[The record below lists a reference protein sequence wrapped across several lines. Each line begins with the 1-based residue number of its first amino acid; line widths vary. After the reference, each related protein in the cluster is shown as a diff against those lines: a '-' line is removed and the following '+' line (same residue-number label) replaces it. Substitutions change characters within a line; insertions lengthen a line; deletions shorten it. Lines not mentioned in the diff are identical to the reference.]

1 MIQITFT
8 PETPQQVAALT
19 QAMVAYLKATPQASP
34 AAQELVEHYT
44 LPPVVAAWMDATAPK
59 AVARKLKKPDAP
71 AAETPAA
78 EAPAP
83 AAEAPA
89 PAAEAPA
96 VTLEQVRAKLTELSQ
111 SGKKDDIKV
120 LIAKFGGTKLTDLK
134 AEQYADVLAAAEA
147 L

>member
-19 QAMVAYLKATPQASP
+19 QAMMAYIGTPAETPAPEPVTKKRKA
-34 AAQELVEHYT
+34 
-44 LPPVVAAWMDATAPK
+44 
-59 AVARKLKKPDAP
+59 AV
-71 AAETPAA
+71 ETPAA

-83 AAEAPA
+83 AAEAPT
-89 PAAEAPA
+89 

-111 SGKKDDIKV
+111 GGKKDDIKV

>member
-19 QAMVAYLKATPQASP
+19 QAMMAYIKATPQASS
-34 AAQELVEHYT
+34 AAQELVEHPD
-44 LPPVVAAWMDATAPK
+44 LPVVVAAGMDATTPK

-71 AAETPAA
+71 AVEP
-78 EAPAP
+78 EAS
-83 AAEAPA
+83 
-89 PAAEAPA
+89 A

-111 SGKKDDIKV
+111 GGKAADVKS
-120 LIAKFGGTKLTDLK
+120 LIAKFGGGKLTDLK

>member
-34 AAQELVEHYT
+34 AAQELVEHPD
-44 LPPVVAAWMDATAPK
+44 LPVVVAAGMDAEAPK
-59 AVARKLKKPDAP
+59 AVARKLKKPEAP
-71 AAETPAA
+71 AAETPA
-78 EAPAP
+78 PAST
-83 AAEAPA
+83 
-89 PAAEAPA
+89 

>member
-1 MIQITFT
+1 MITVTFS
-8 PETPQQVAALT
+8 PETPQQIAALT
-19 QAMVAYLKATPQASP
+19 QAMLAYLGTTPEKAEAPAP
-34 AAQELVEHYT
+34 AAD
-44 LPPVVAAWMDATAPK
+44 PVAKKRKPAAAEPE
-59 AVARKLKKPDAP
+59 AP
-71 AAETPAA
+71 AAETPA
-78 EAPAP
+78 PAST
-83 AAEAPA
+83 
-89 PAAEAPA
+89 

>member
-1 MIQITFT
+1 MITVTFS
-8 PETPQQVAALT
+8 PETPQQVVALT
-19 QAMVAYLKATPQASP
+19 QAMMAYLKATPQESP
-34 AAQELVEHYT
+34 AAQELVEHPD
-44 LPPVVAAWMDATAPK
+44 LPAVVAAGMDAEAPK
-59 AVARKLKKPDAP
+59 TVVRKLKKP
-71 AAETPAA
+71 
-78 EAPAP
+78 EAPT
-83 AAEAPA
+83 
-89 PAAEAPA
+89 

>member
-19 QAMVAYLKATPQASP
+19 QAMMAYIKATPQASS
-34 AAQELVEHYT
+34 AAQELVEHPD
-44 LPPVVAAWMDATAPK
+44 LPVVVAAGMDAEAPK
-59 AVARKLKKPDAP
+59 AVVRKLKKPDAP
-71 AAETPAA
+71 AAE
-78 EAPAP
+78 AP
-83 AAEAPA
+83 AAEAPT
-89 PAAEAPA
+89 

-111 SGKKDDIKV
+111 GGKKDDIKV

-134 AEQYADVLAAAEA
+134 ADQYADVLAAAEA

>member
-19 QAMVAYLKATPQASP
+19 QAMMAYIGTPTEAPAP
-34 AAQELVEHYT
+34 AAE
-44 LPPVVAAWMDATAPK
+44 PVAKKRKP
-59 AVARKLKKPDAP
+59 AVIEPEAP
-71 AAETPAA
+71 AAETPA
-78 EAPAP
+78 PAP
-83 AAEAPA
+83 T
-89 PAAEAPA
+89 

>member
-8 PETPQQVAALT
+8 AETPQQIAALT
-19 QAMVAYLKATPQASP
+19 QAMMAYIGTPA
-34 AAQELVEHYT
+34 ETE
-44 LPPVVAAWMDATAPK
+44 APK

-78 EAPAP
+78 ETPAP
-83 AAEAPA
+83 VTTWAATLVP
-89 PAAEAPA
+89 PPA

>member
-8 PETPQQVAALT
+8 PETPQQVVAVA
-19 QAMVAYLKATPQASP
+19 QAMAAYLGAT
-34 AAQELVEHYT
+34 T
-44 LPPVVAAWMDATAPK
+44 VAETEAPK
-59 AVARKLKKPDAP
+59 ADPVAKKRKP
-71 AAETPAA
+71 AAVED
-78 EAPAP
+78 PAP
-83 AAEAPA
+83 AST
-89 PAAEAPA
+89 

>member
-19 QAMVAYLKATPQASP
+19 QAMAAYIKATPQASP

-44 LPPVVAAWMDATAPK
+44 IPPVVAAWMDATAPK
-59 AVARKLKKPDAP
+59 AAVRKLKKPDAP

-78 EAPAP
+78 EAPAAETP
-83 AAEAPA
+83 AST
-89 PAAEAPA
+89 

>member
-8 PETPQQVAALT
+8 PETPQQVVAIT
-19 QAMVAYLKATPQASP
+19 QAMLAYLGAS
-34 AAQELVEHYT
+34 AEAEAE
-44 LPPVVAAWMDATAPK
+44 APK
-59 AVARKLKKPDAP
+59 AEPVAKKRKP
-71 AAETPAA
+71 AAAEVSASVAGEP

-83 AAEAPA
+83 APT
-89 PAAEAPA
+89 

>member
-19 QAMVAYLKATPQASP
+19 QAMMAYISTPA
-34 AAQELVEHYT
+34 E
-44 LPPVVAAWMDATAPK
+44 
-59 AVARKLKKPDAP
+59 AP
-71 AAETPAA
+71 APEPVTKKRKPAVETPAA
-78 EAPAP
+78 EAPA
-83 AAEAPA
+83 AEAPA
-89 PAAEAPA
+89 A

-111 SGKKDDIKV
+111 GGKKDDIKV

>member
-19 QAMVAYLKATPQASP
+19 QAMMAYLGTTP
-34 AAQELVEHYT
+34 VET
-44 LPPVVAAWMDATAPK
+44 EAPK
-59 AVARKLKKPDAP
+59 TVVRKLKKPDAP
-71 AAETPAA
+71 AVEP
-78 EAPAP
+78 EAP
-83 AAEAPA
+83 AAEAS
-89 PAAEAPA
+89 A

-111 SGKKDDIKV
+111 GGKKDDIKV

>member
-1 MIQITFT
+1 MAMIQITFT

-19 QAMVAYLKATPQASP
+19 QAMMAYIGTPAEAPAPEPVTKKRKAA
-34 AAQELVEHYT
+34 VE
-44 LPPVVAAWMDATAPK
+44 PE
-59 AVARKLKKPDAP
+59 AP
-71 AAETPAA
+71 AAET
-78 EAPAP
+78 PAP

-89 PAAEAPA
+89 A

-111 SGKKDDIKV
+111 GGKKDDIKV

-134 AEQYADVLAAAEA
+134 AEQYADILAAAEA

>member
-19 QAMVAYLKATPQASP
+19 QAMMAYIGTPAEAPAPEPVTKKRKAA
-34 AAQELVEHYT
+34 VE
-44 LPPVVAAWMDATAPK
+44 PE
-59 AVARKLKKPDAP
+59 AP
-71 AAETPAA
+71 AAET
-78 EAPAP
+78 PAP

-89 PAAEAPA
+89 A

-111 SGKKDDIKV
+111 GGKKDDIKV

-134 AEQYADVLAAAEA
+134 AEQYADILAAAEA

>member
-8 PETPQQVAALT
+8 PETPQQVAAIT
-19 QAMVAYLKATPQASP
+19 QAMAAYIKATPQASP
-34 AAQELVEHYT
+34 AAQEFVEHYT
-44 LPPVVAAWMDATAPK
+44 IPPVVAAWMDATAPK
-59 AVARKLKKPDAP
+59 AAVRKLKKPDAP
-71 AAETPAA
+71 AADTPAADTPAA

-83 AAEAPA
+83 AAEAPT
-89 PAAEAPA
+89 

>member
-8 PETPQQVAALT
+8 PETPQQVAAIT
-19 QAMVAYLKATPQASP
+19 QAMAAYIKATPQASP
-34 AAQELVEHYT
+34 AAQELVEHFNV
-44 LPPVVAAWMDATAPK
+44 PAVVAAWMDATAPK

-71 AAETPAA
+71 AAETPA
-78 EAPAP
+78 PVTTW
-83 AAEAPA
+83 AATLVP
-89 PAAEAPA
+89 PPA

-120 LIAKFGGTKLTDLK
+120 LITKFGGTKLTDLK

>member
-19 QAMVAYLKATPQASP
+19 QAMVAYLKATPQASS
-34 AAQELVEHYT
+34 AAQELVEHPD
-44 LPPVVAAWMDATAPK
+44 LPVVVAAGMDAEAPK
-59 AVARKLKKPDAP
+59 AVARKLKKPEAP
-71 AAETPAA
+71 AAET
-78 EAPAP
+78 
-83 AAEAPA
+83 PA

>member
-8 PETPQQVAALT
+8 PETPQQVAAIT
-19 QAMVAYLKATPQASP
+19 QAMLAYLGTPAE
-34 AAQELVEHYT
+34 AE
-44 LPPVVAAWMDATAPK
+44 APK
-59 AVARKLKKPDAP
+59 AEPVAKKRKP
-71 AAETPAA
+71 
-78 EAPAP
+78 EAPAV
-83 AAEAPA
+83 EDPA
-89 PAAEAPA
+89 PAST

>member
-8 PETPQQVAALT
+8 PETPQQVVAVA
-19 QAMVAYLKATPQASP
+19 QAMAAYLGAT
-34 AAQELVEHYT
+34 T
-44 LPPVVAAWMDATAPK
+44 VAETEAPK
-59 AVARKLKKPDAP
+59 ADPVAKKRKP
-71 AAETPAA
+71 
-78 EAPAP
+78 EAPAV
-83 AAEAPA
+83 EDPA
-89 PAAEAPA
+89 PAST

>member
-19 QAMVAYLKATPQASP
+19 QAMMAYIKATPQASL
-34 AAQELVEHYT
+34 AAQELVEHPD
-44 LPPVVAAWMDATAPK
+44 LPVVVAAGMDAEAPK
-59 AVARKLKKPDAP
+59 AVVRKLKKPD
-71 AAETPAA
+71 TPAV
-78 EAPAP
+78 EAPV
-83 AAEAPA
+83 
-89 PAAEAPA
+89 

-111 SGKKDDIKV
+111 GGKAADVKS

-134 AEQYADVLAAAEA
+134 ADQYADVLAAAEA

>member
-19 QAMVAYLKATPQASP
+19 QAMAAYIKATPQASP

-44 LPPVVAAWMDATAPK
+44 IPPVVAAWMDATAPK
-59 AVARKLKKPDAP
+59 AAVRKLKKPEAP
-71 AAETPAA
+71 AAET
-78 EAPAP
+78 
-83 AAEAPA
+83 

-120 LIAKFGGTKLTDLK
+120 LIAKFGGTKLTDIK
-134 AEQYADVLAAAEA
+134 PEQYADVLAAAEA

>member
-8 PETPQQVAALT
+8 PETTQQVAALG
-19 QAMVAYLKATPQASP
+19 QAMMAYLGTTP
-34 AAQELVEHYT
+34 VEAEAPEAPT
-44 LPPVVAAWMDATAPK
+44 EAPK
-59 AVARKLKKPDAP
+59 TVVRKLKKP
-71 AAETPAA
+71 
-78 EAPAP
+78 EAPAV
-83 AAEAPA
+83 EDPA
-89 PAAEAPA
+89 PT

>member
-8 PETPQQVAALT
+8 PETPQQVAAIT
-19 QAMVAYLKATPQASP
+19 QAMAAYIKATPQASP

-44 LPPVVAAWMDATAPK
+44 IPPVVAAWMDATAPK
-59 AVARKLKKPDAP
+59 AVVRKVKKPDTP

-78 EAPAP
+78 ETPVAEAP
-83 AAEAPA
+83 AAETPA
-89 PAAEAPA
+89 PAST

>member
-19 QAMVAYLKATPQASP
+19 QAMMAYIGTPA
-34 AAQELVEHYT
+34 E
-44 LPPVVAAWMDATAPK
+44 
-59 AVARKLKKPDAP
+59 AP
-71 AAETPAA
+71 APEPVAKKRKPAVETPAA
-78 EAPAP
+78 EAPA
-83 AAEAPA
+83 AEAPT
-89 PAAEAPA
+89 

-111 SGKKDDIKV
+111 GGKKDDIKV

>member
-8 PETPQQVAALT
+8 PETPQQIAALT
-19 QAMVAYLKATPQASP
+19 QAMLAYLGTTPEKAEAPEALT
-34 AAQELVEHYT
+34 E
-44 LPPVVAAWMDATAPK
+44 APK
-59 AVARKLKKPDAP
+59 TVVRKLKKP
-71 AAETPAA
+71 
-78 EAPAP
+78 EAPAVEDP
-83 AAEAPA
+83 APA
-89 PAAEAPA
+89 PT

-111 SGKKDDIKV
+111 GGKAADVKT

>member
-19 QAMVAYLKATPQASP
+19 QAMMAYIGTPAEAPAPEPVTKKPKP
-34 AAQELVEHYT
+34 AAAKASAS
-44 LPPVVAAWMDATAPK
+44 VAGEPE
-59 AVARKLKKPDAP
+59 AP
-71 AAETPAA
+71 AAETPA
-78 EAPAP
+78 PSP
-83 AAEAPA
+83 T
-89 PAAEAPA
+89 

>member
-1 MIQITFT
+1 MITVTFS
-8 PETPQQVAALT
+8 PETPQQIAALT
-19 QAMVAYLKATPQASP
+19 QAMLAYLGTPAE
-34 AAQELVEHYT
+34 AE
-44 LPPVVAAWMDATAPK
+44 APK
-59 AVARKLKKPDAP
+59 ADPVAKKRKPEAP
-71 AAETPAA
+71 AAETPA
-78 EAPAP
+78 PAP
-83 AAEAPA
+83 AST
-89 PAAEAPA
+89 

>member
-19 QAMVAYLKATPQASP
+19 QAMMAYIGTPAEAP
-34 AAQELVEHYT
+34 AAETE
-44 LPPVVAAWMDATAPK
+44 APK

-83 AAEAPA
+83 VTTWAATLVP
-89 PAAEAPA
+89 PPA

>member
-1 MIQITFT
+1 MAMIQITFT

-19 QAMVAYLKATPQASP
+19 QAMVAYIGTPAEASS

-44 LPPVVAAWMDATAPK
+44 IPPVVAAWMDATTPK
-59 AVARKLKKPDAP
+59 AVVRKLKKPEAP
-71 AAETPAA
+71 APAP
-78 EAPAP
+78 APAAP
-83 AAEAPA
+83 AAEAPT
-89 PAAEAPA
+89 

-111 SGKKDDIKV
+111 GGKAADVKS
-120 LIAKFGGTKLTDLK
+120 LIAKFGGGKLTDLK

>member
-19 QAMVAYLKATPQASP
+19 QAMMAYIGTPAEAPAPEPVTKKRKAAVETP
-34 AAQELVEHYT
+34 AAEPE
-44 LPPVVAAWMDATAPK
+44 
-59 AVARKLKKPDAP
+59 AP
-71 AAETPAA
+71 AAETPA
-78 EAPAP
+78 P
-83 AAEAPA
+83 AAEAPT
-89 PAAEAPA
+89 

-111 SGKKDDIKV
+111 GGKKDDIKV

-134 AEQYADVLAAAEA
+134 VEQYADVLAAAEA

>member
-19 QAMVAYLKATPQASP
+19 QAMMAYIGTPAEAEAP
-34 AAQELVEHYT
+34 AL
-44 LPPVVAAWMDATAPK
+44 DAEAPK
-59 AVARKLKKPDAP
+59 AVVRKLKKP
-71 AAETPAA
+71 E
-78 EAPAP
+78 AP
-83 AAEAPA
+83 AAEAS
-89 PAAEAPA
+89 A

-111 SGKKDDIKV
+111 GGKKDDIKV

>member
-19 QAMVAYLKATPQASP
+19 QAMMAYIGTPAEAEAP
-34 AAQELVEHYT
+34 AL
-44 LPPVVAAWMDATAPK
+44 DAEAPK
-59 AVARKLKKPDAP
+59 AVVRKLKKPEAP
-71 AAETPAA
+71 VAETPAA
-78 EAPAP
+78 EAS
-83 AAEAPA
+83 
-89 PAAEAPA
+89 A

-111 SGKKDDIKV
+111 GGKKDDIKV

-134 AEQYADVLAAAEA
+134 ADQYADVLAAAEA